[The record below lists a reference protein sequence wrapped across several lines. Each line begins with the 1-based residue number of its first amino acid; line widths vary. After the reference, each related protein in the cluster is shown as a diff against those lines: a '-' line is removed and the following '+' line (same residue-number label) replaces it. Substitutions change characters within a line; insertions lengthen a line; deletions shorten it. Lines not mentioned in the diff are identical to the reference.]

1 MFTVEETGSE
11 KMCNFILII
20 YSLKD
25 TSILVETE
33 VSGVWSECSD

>member
-11 KMCNFILII
+11 KVCNFILII
-20 YSLKD
+20 HSFKD
-25 TSILVETE
+25 TSTLVEIE